1 MELDKNVRGK
11 ILDIIQKSRDAQ
23 RGLNVETEKGRDI
36 VDGLATGFD
45 KVKQVLQII
54 TGLSLAKM
62 FSDAVQYAKEFDR
75 AIVDIAVVT
84 QQSVENTRE
93 MGTMYRELAN
103 DLNATSVDL
112 ATAAATIYRQGYS
125 SDREVSDIITGA
137 TKFGAVS
144 GLSTA
149 ESIDA
154 MTASLQN
161 FREKTESAQEVVEKI
176 GDTWSYMGD
185 AVATEGAD
193 IADAMGKAA
202 ASVAS
207 VGLEFEK
214 ASAYA
219 AVMLSRTQQTGDV
232 IGTQLNSLASRYAKI
247 TSTGYKKVTSDDEGE
262 ALSFSDVSKALK
274 TVGIEMYDTINKTFI
289 PLSKVLDDLGPKW
302 NSLDEATQ
310 KYIATSMA
318 GTRGMNYFLTLMQN
332 YDEALSLQQQA
343 MDNRG
348 VVNEKYLIWMQGVE
362 AAQNNLT
369 NSMEQFYSVLS
380 ANTLTDFYNGVAG
393 LVDYINAAT
402 EATGGLNI
410 KIPVAIAGLLGIVS
424 VIAKITTA
432 IKAMKEALDG
442 TEKMFNIGKLLSGN
456 IGLITGVAAA
466 ALTVIGSVVAAVKS
480 IDAAQAQRFADLK
493 EQISVNQSEVDT
505 WRNVSGAIERLGKM
519 TEGTAEHTEAF
530 NSVREQIA
538 AASPGLQ
545 AAYGKEC
552 EGIKAVGDAA
562 VIAAQNLKAA
572 IDIQNLLNQEAL
584 PGFKKAYDSAYDN
597 IHNGDRT
604 FVSYNQSV
612 ANYDPDG

>member
-1 MELDKNVRGK
+1 MRL
-11 ILDIIQKSRDAQ
+11 
-23 RGLNVETEKGRDI
+23 
-36 VDGLATGFD
+36 
-45 KVKQVLQII
+45 I
-54 TGLSLAKM
+54 TGLSFAKI
-62 FSDAVQYAKEFDR
+62 FKDALDYAKEFDK
-75 AIVDIAVVT
+75 AIIDIAVVT
-84 QQSVENTRE
+84 QQSAESARE

-103 DLNATSVDL
+103 DLNVTSVDL
-112 ATAAATIYRQGYS
+112 ATAAATIYRQGYTNNK
-125 SDREVSDIITGA
+125 DVTDIITGV

-144 GLSTA
+144 DLSTE
-149 ESIDA
+149 ESIKS

-161 FREKTESAQEVVEKI
+161 FKEEGESAKETVEKI

-393 LVDYINAAT
+393 FVDILNGAT
-402 EATGGLNI
+402 D
-410 KIPVAIAGLLGIVS
+410 
-424 VIAKITTA
+424 
-432 IKAMKEALDG
+432 ALDG
-442 TEKMFNIGKLLSGN
+442 WNIKLPLIAAGVLSVVIAGAKLLKTIQEIRKVSDTMTIAGKVTGLMSGN
-456 IGLITGVAAA
+456 IGAIVTIAAGLLSA
-466 ALTVIGSVVAAVKS
+466 FGAVKS
-480 IDAAQAQRFADLK
+480 IIDENKVSIEELNAEIESAK
-493 EQISVNQSEVDT
+493 GNVNHWYEVST
-505 WRNVSGAIERLGKM
+505 TIEELGSM
-519 TEGTAEHTEAF
+519 TKGTVE
-530 NSVREQIA
+530 
-538 AASPGLQ
+538 
-545 AAYGKEC
+545 Y
-552 EGIKAVGDAA
+552 
-562 VIAAQNLKAA
+562 
-572 IDIQNLLNQEAL
+572 
-584 PGFKKAYDSAYDN
+584 
-597 IHNGDRT
+597 
-604 FVSYNQSV
+604 
-612 ANYDPDG
+612 